1 MIGSVL
7 YTAYD
12 LNTGQTC
19 PALDVT
25 LVCGGGNEFSLR
37 YPLTEQERAAL
48 LEKMDPTAWNRPAWR
63 WRISGPGIWRRHSSP
78 ARPPAW
84 PSCEHAVGPVWALCA
99 GFRRRAG
106 QGSARPKNRPV
117 GAGSAPGWGV
127 RFLY

>member
-48 LEKMDPTAWNRPAWR
+48 LEKMDPTASSRPAWR
-63 WRISGPGIWRRHSSP
+63 WRISGPGIWRRHSSFT
-78 ARPPAW
+78 RPPAW
-84 PSCEHAVGPVWALCA
+84 PSCEHAVGPVSALCA

-106 QGSARPKNRPV
+106 QGPAQPENRPV
-117 GAGSAPGWGV
+117 GAGFAPVWGV

>member
-19 PALDVT
+19 PALDVI
-25 LVCGGGNEFSLR
+25 LACADGNEFAFR
-37 YPLTEQERAAL
+37 YPLTDQERAAL
-48 LEKMDPTAWNRPAWR
+48 LEKMDPTAWSRPAWR
-63 WRISGPGIWRRHSSP
+63 WRITGPGIWRRHSSP

-84 PSCEHAVGPVWALCA
+84 PSCEHAVGPVSALCA
-99 GFRRRAG
+99 GFRGRAG
-106 QGSARPKNRPV
+106 QGPAQPKNRPV
-117 GAGSAPGWGV
+117 GAGFAPVWGV